1 MSINLERSGPS
12 YMRSLVVFMLSFL
25 LLSSCHLAHNTPSS
39 LIFNNAEK
47 QLLFFSDED
56 NLHNESSYYDA
67 LLEIKKTYPE
77 IVTSMKVIPSSE
89 KVRYSSFDVDTFP
102 TLLVIHDNQIIAQ
115 IEGDL
120 SKEEIIQ
127 PLIDVLK

>member
-1 MSINLERSGPS
+1 
-12 YMRSLVVFMLSFL
+12 MRSLVIFMLSFL
-25 LLSSCHLAHNTPSS
+25 LLSSCHLAQNTPSS
-39 LIFNNAEK
+39 IVLNNTEK
-47 QLLFFSDED
+47 QLIFFSDED

-89 KVRYSSFDVDTFP
+89 KVRYSSFDVNTFP
-102 TLLVIHDNQIIAQ
+102 TLLVIHENNIIAQ

-120 SKEEIIQ
+120 SKEEIIK
-127 PLIDVLK
+127 PLVDVLK